1 MARALKRLRKRA
13 DLTQDQAAEKADV
26 VPQSWRRYEWGER
39 DLPLDKWIRL
49 AEAIG
54 FTRDDLIAERDS
66 IAGDA
71 PPAILARP
79 TVIAPRAFSNP
90 EPPSMVLLPVRDRA
104 QAGAWLMADDYVQDW
119 PRTYPSARDP
129 RYSHA
134 DQWLTEVVG
143 DSVNKLNIFSG
154 DFAHCVDFEAIGRF
168 PKTGDI
174 VEVERL
180 RAGERERELT
190 IKQVEVSNAGLALW
204 PRSTNPNWQEPLQ
217 IHDGVGENEDIHVRI
232 RGLVIAV
239 IRQFQP

>member
-13 DLTQDQAAEKADV
+13 DLTQEEAATRADV

-54 FTRDDLIAERDS
+54 FSRDDLLAERDDITGEAPRPTAPRS
-66 IAGDA
+66 TVVTPTAFTPPQ
-71 PPAILARP
+71 PPA
-79 TVIAPRAFSNP
+79 
-90 EPPSMVLLPVRDRA
+90 MVLLPVRDRA

-168 PKTGDI
+168 PRTGDI

-180 RAGERERELT
+180 RAGHRERELT
-190 IKQVEVSNAGLALW
+190 IKQVEVTADGLRLW
-204 PRSTNPNWQEPLQ
+204 PRSTNPNWQEPLELR
-217 IHDGVGENEDIHVRI
+217 DGVGENEDLHVRI